1 MSVSMKHAFAQGPA
15 VAALGR
21 VALSGLRN
29 SQRPASPQQ
38 GPGPWVEARLPARP
52 EQLVRDYIRHVG
64 GDPAW
69 YRGRLPPHLFPQWG
83 FALAARALLGLGYPL
98 ARAINGGCR
107 IENRAPLPAGE
118 PLDVRAR
125 IESID
130 DDGHRAIITQRVVTG
145 TAEAPEALVADLRA
159 FIPLGDRNAEK
170 ANGKKPAK
178 ARPTVPAGAHEI
190 AFLRIREDAGLD
202 FAKLTGDFNPI
213 HWLKPY
219 ARAAGFRTV
228 ILHGFSTVARAA
240 EALNRARFAGDP
252 YRLKTLDVRLSRP
265 LVLPARVGVYVSA
278 EGGVRTLERSESSD
292 DTPKG
297 VRTLERSESSDD
309 TPKGARIWV
318 GDAPG
323 GGAYLEGRFEAEAR
337 S

>member
-1 MSVSMKHAFAQGPA
+1 MAVSIRHAFAQGPS

-21 VALSGLRN
+21 VALAGLRGPGAH
-29 SQRPASPQQ
+29 QAPQLQ
-38 GPGPWVEARLPARP
+38 PGPGPWIEARLPPRSP
-52 EQLVRDYIRHVG
+52 ELVRAYVKHVG

-69 YRGRLPPHLFPQWG
+69 YRGRLPGHLFPQWG
-83 FALAARALLGLGYPL
+83 FPLAARALLGLHYPL
-98 ARAINGGCR
+98 ARVINGGCR
-107 IENRAPLPAGE
+107 LEVRTPLPADE

-130 DDGHRAIITQRVVTG
+130 DDGRRAIITQRVVTG
-145 TAEAPEALVADLRA
+145 TRTAPDALVADLRA
-159 FIPLGDRNAEK
+159 FIPLGSKKDE

-178 ARPTVPAGAHEI
+178 ARPTVPADAHEI

-213 HWLKPY
+213 HWVKAY
-219 ARAAGFRTV
+219 ARASGFRTV
-228 ILHGFSTVARAA
+228 ILHGFSTFARAI

-252 YRLKTLDVRLSRP
+252 SRLRTIDVRLSRP
-265 LVLPARVGVYVSA
+265 LVLPARVGVYVSGD
-278 EGGVRTLERSESSD
+278 GG
-292 DTPKG
+292 
-297 VRTLERSESSDD
+297 
-309 TPKGARIWV
+309 IWV

-323 GGAYLEGRFEAEAR
+323 GGAYLEGRFETEAR